1 MIMSG
6 TSVDIRI
13 AIYARVSSE
22 QQAGSGTIASQVAAL
37 RERVQ
42 RDGQA
47 LDEALCFLDDG
58 YSGTT
63 LLRPAL
69 ERLRDAVALGS
80 IERLYVH
87 SPDRLARKYAYQY
100 LLIEELQR
108 AGVEVV
114 FLNRDLSRT
123 PEDELLL
130 QVQGVVAEYERAKI
144 LERSRRGKQ
153 HAARRGDISVLGHAP
168 YGYRYIRK
176 QEGGGVARYEVLWE
190 EAKVV
195 QEIFAWV
202 GRDRL
207 ALGEVARRLTSRG
220 IVTRTGKAR
229 WHPRTVWAILT
240 NPAYRGEA
248 EYGKT
253 RSGERR
259 GRLRPVRG
267 QQEQP
272 RRGFSSYETPL
283 SERIVIAVPALVS
296 AALFDAAAMQLV
308 ENQKRQRQ
316 GMQGARYLLQG
327 LLVCPH
333 CGYALSGKRVSRA
346 SAQGEQACYTYYRCT
361 GTNAARFGGQRLCA
375 NRPVNAVLLEAA
387 VWQDVCALLA
397 HPGKIE
403 EEYQRRL
410 SGAKS
415 GSGTIAGE
423 TLTKRM
429 SQVKQGIA
437 RLIDSYAE
445 GLLDKAEFEPRIRSA
460 KQRLQ
465 TLEDEMRAQAD
476 QAESE
481 QELRLA
487 IGHIQEF
494 AERIQGGLQ
503 EANWQTRRE
512 IVRALVK
519 QIEVEKEQVRLVYR
533 VSPPPFVESPN
544 GGILSHFVGRRGK
557 RGAQAPR

>member
-1 MIMSG
+1 MPG
-6 TSVDIRI
+6 TTVDIRI

-42 RDGQA
+42 RDGQT

-296 AALFDAAAMQLV
+296 AALFDAAATQLV

-410 SGAKS
+410 SGAKP
-415 GSGTIAGE
+415 GSGTVAGE

-503 EANWQTRRE
+503 EADWQTRRE

-519 QIEVEKEQVRLVYR
+519 QIEVEKEQVRLIYR

-544 GGILSHFVGRRGK
+544 GGILSHFVGRRGR
-557 RGAQAPR
+557 RGA